1 MRPNSFGNEA
11 AAQAAGDGPTV
22 VSSQRTM
29 SAHRVDFSI
38 IVPTFNRPR
47 QLEDCLS
54 ALTALR
60 YAVDRF
66 EVIVVDDGSA
76 EPVGRAVALFGN
88 LLNVSVVRQENAGP
102 AAARNRGVEHA
113 RGAWLAFTD
122 DDCLPNADWLQT
134 LACRLDKRPNCV
146 VGGHTVNGLSD
157 NLCSA
162 MSQIIIDVV
171 YRYYNVRPEQALFFA
186 TNNLAMS
193 REIFHKVGGF
203 DASFTTAED
212 RDFCDRCLCS
222 GIQLVYA
229 PECVVYHRHSLSY
242 LSFCRQHFNY
252 GRGAFRFLR
261 GQVQRHSRHKWIKTG
276 FHLSVQNWLLYPF
289 SRVRPHQW
297 PGLAVLLFS
306 WQVTNLFGFLA
317 EAASSIT
324 AGRAARRET

>member
-1 MRPNSFGNEA
+1 
-11 AAQAAGDGPTV
+11 
-22 VSSQRTM
+22 
-29 SAHRVDFSI
+29 
-38 IVPTFNRPR
+38 
-47 QLEDCLS
+47 LS
-54 ALTALR
+54 ALAALR

-76 EPVGRAVALFGN
+76 EPVGTAVALFWN
-88 LLNVSVVRQENAGP
+88 RLNVSVVRQENAGP

-134 LACRLDKRPNCV
+134 LACRLEKRANCV
-146 VGGHTVNGLSD
+146 VGGRTVNALSD

-162 MSQIIIDVV
+162 TSQIVVDVV

-186 TNNLAMS
+186 TNNLAMPQ
-193 REIFHKVGGF
+193 ELFHKIGGF
-203 DASFTTAED
+203 DEAFTTSED

-222 GIQLVYA
+222 GIQMIYA

-242 LSFCRQHFNY
+242 RSFCKQHFNY
-252 GRGAFRFLR
+252 GRGAFRFLS
-261 GQVQRHSRHKWIKTG
+261 GQFQRRSRHTWIKTG
-276 FHLSVQNWLLYPF
+276 FHLSVHNWLLYPF

-306 WQVTNLFGFLA
+306 WQVMNLAGFMV
-317 EAASSIT
+317 EAARSMT
-324 AGRAARRET
+324 PGRAVRRKT